1 MGISGEIVHPFRPK
15 SSTHWGTNLGLAA
28 AKMAVVKT
36 FSHAARYLYLVKGA
50 YVLFGLAL
58 GLDHL
63 FGERRAPGPWR
74 VSLPRIAGLGIPP
87 LILTVFNLPGVST
100 ISAPLIGVL
109 PSSGSFFD
117 IVGTA
122 LSYVVITSFYKRTVG
137 VAEIDS
143 DKREELTTEERQELQ
158 RLRREM

>member
-1 MGISGEIVHPFRPK
+1 VILGEMACNGDLACGDAPHLSGGRPRVSGSEDGSCEDLQSCRAISVPREGCVR
-15 SSTHWGTNLGLAA
+15 
-28 AKMAVVKT
+28 V
-36 FSHAARYLYLVKGA
+36 
-50 YVLFGLAL
+50 

-74 VSLPRIAGLGIPP
+74 VSLPRIAGLGIPL

-122 LSYVVITSFYKRTVG
+122 LGYVVITSFYKRTVG
-137 VAEIDS
+137 EANG
-143 DKREELTTEERQELQ
+143 TG
-158 RLRREM
+158 

>member
-1 MGISGEIVHPFRPK
+1 MVTWLAAMLLISLGAD
-15 SSTHWGTNLGLAA
+15 LGLAA
-28 AKMAVVKT
+28 ARMAVVKT
-36 FSHAARYLYLVKGA
+36 FSHAARYLYLAKGA

-63 FGERRAPGPWR
+63 FGEIRAPGPWR
-74 VSLPRIAGLGIPP
+74 VSLPRIAGLGIPL

-100 ISAPLIGVL
+100 ISAPFIGVL

-122 LSYVVITSFYKRTVG
+122 LGYVVITSFYKRTVVEANRTG
-137 VAEIDS
+137 
-143 DKREELTTEERQELQ
+143 
-158 RLRREM
+158 